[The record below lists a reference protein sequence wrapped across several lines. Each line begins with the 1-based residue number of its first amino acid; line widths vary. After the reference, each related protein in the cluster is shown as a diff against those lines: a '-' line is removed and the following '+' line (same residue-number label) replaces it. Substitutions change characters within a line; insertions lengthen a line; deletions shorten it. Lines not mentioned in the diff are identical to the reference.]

1 MPQHVSASRW
11 LALPAACVT
20 LIVSG
25 FAVSPAAADP
35 GNGQGAGRAEQARAG
50 QVPPAHA
57 ASHRRA
63 RSGKTGSSAGSAG
76 GPASSGHDGRWQA
89 QADPDG
95 DENGGVDQ
103 PGGTGGTIG
112 AQDGDN
118 GSGNDVDCEDDNNG
132 IESVPGHCPE
142 ETTTATTPD
151 AEDTST
157 TDTSSTGVQIT
168 PTTTSAEASEDS
180 LVEMTATEAWATTTN
195 EASATAVA
203 DEAGTATPEKV
214 LGVESMPW
222 PAESA
227 SVSPAAALRPAPL
240 WALEGSLPQTGAGRL
255 LSLFALAGAAA
266 ALAGSLLLRRHGRVV

>member
-11 LALPAACVT
+11 LALPAASVA

-57 ASHRRA
+57 ASHRKA
-63 RSGKTGSSAGSAG
+63 GSGKTGSSTGSARG
-76 GPASSGHDGRWQA
+76 SASSGHDHRWQA

-103 PGGTGGTIG
+103 PGGAGGTIG

-132 IESVPGHCPE
+132 IESVPGPCPE

-157 TDTSSTGVQIT
+157 TDTGSTGVEST
-168 PTTTSAEASEDS
+168 PTTTSTETAEDS
-180 LVEMTATEAWATTTN
+180 LVEMTATEAWASTTD
-195 EASATAVA
+195 EASATAVG
-203 DEAGTATPEKV
+203 DGAGTATPAKL
-214 LGVESMPW
+214 LGAEAMSW
-222 PAESA
+222 PAENA
-227 SVSPAAALRPAPL
+227 SVSPASALRPAPL
-240 WALEGSLPQTGAGRL
+240 WALE
-255 LSLFALAGAAA
+255 
-266 ALAGSLLLRRHGRVV
+266 